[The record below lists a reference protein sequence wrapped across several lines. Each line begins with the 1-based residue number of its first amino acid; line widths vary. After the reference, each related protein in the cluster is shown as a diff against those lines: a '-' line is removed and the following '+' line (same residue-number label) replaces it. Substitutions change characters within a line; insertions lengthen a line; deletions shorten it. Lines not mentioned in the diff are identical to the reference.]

1 MVVLAAAAAGAAGYG
16 VFKGGEAGVQKGKEY
31 QKEIKLEKK
40 RFGQL
45 VGLREK
51 TKNRSSRIAE
61 IVQMKKS
68 GGGTT
73 TTAPVRTSF
82 VERQLAEKEAGS
94 DINDRHRAVMQKLRS
109 GRQDEKRKSSSSKLS
124 SLNPF
129 KKK

>member
-16 VFKGGEAGVQKGKEY
+16 VFKGGEAGVQKTKEY

-68 GGGTT
+68 GGST